1 MANEE
6 KKKKKEKK
14 EKKELPFLP
23 KVIIMAIIAVL
34 VVVISTGTAFFVA
47 SKAQGTKQDNQI
59 EREIV
64 SVEQTV
70 FGQTINFGEYTLNLR
85 ERTPRYLVV
94 RLFLEVSPNLRPR
107 EIDNLTNEIANKRII
122 LEDRLLSIM
131 MSKSVDDLMSDDDFT
146 NLRQELAKEV
156 NSVLGKEY
164 VVNIRFN
171 NWLIQ

>member
-6 KKKKKEKK
+6 KKKKK

-23 KVIIMAIIAVL
+23 KVIIMAIIAIL

-47 SKAQGTKQDNQI
+47 SKVQGNKQENKI

-64 SVEQTV
+64 NVEQTV

-94 RLFLEVSPNLRPR
+94 RLFLEVNPGLRPR

-131 MSKSVDDLMSDDDFT
+131 MSKSIEDLMADDDFSK
-146 NLRQELAKEV
+146 LRQELAKEV
-156 NSVLGKEY
+156 NSILGREY

>member
-6 KKKKKEKK
+6 KKKKK

-23 KVIIMAIIAVL
+23 KVIIMAIIAIL

-47 SKAQGTKQDNQI
+47 SKVQGNKEENQI
-59 EREIV
+59 EKEIV
-64 SVEQTV
+64 SVEKTV
-70 FGQTINFGEYTLNLR
+70 YGETINFGEYTLNLR
-85 ERTPRYLVV
+85 EKTPRYLVV
-94 RLFLEVSPNLRPR
+94 RLFLEVSPGLKPK
-107 EIDNLTNEIANKRII
+107 EMESLTSEIASKRII

-131 MSKSVDDLMSDDDFT
+131 MSKSVEDLMADDDFV

-156 NSVLGKEY
+156 NSILGREY